1 MKYLKTFEVKNP
13 IYKVGDLVVAHTIW
27 WIDEELKK
35 FLYNNV
41 GEIVNIFTEP
51 GGQIKKTPTK
61 KFITKYKN
69 IPEELKHYFLT
80 NNFISDRYTLFSKSF
95 DKATPEEIQNQIE
108 KDNSVKFNL

>member
-1 MKYLKTFEVKNP
+1 MKYIKNFEAKNTT
-13 IYKVGDLVVAHTIW
+13 YKIGDLVVAHTIW

-41 GEIVNIFTEP
+41 GEIVDIFTEP

-69 IPEELKHYFLT
+69 IPEKLKHYFWK
-80 NNFISDRYTLFSKSF
+80 NNIEHGDCYTLFSKSF
-95 DKATPEEIQNQIE
+95 DKATPEEIA
-108 KDNSVKFNL
+108 KSKYNL